1 MGFRCVFPFQ
11 VDVSDVAD
19 EEKRCEL
26 FTELLE
32 ASHREVEFQH
42 LVLLLQAWPPM
53 KREYT

>member
-1 MGFRCVFPFQ
+1 MGFRCVFPSQ
-11 VDVSDVAD
+11 VDVSDVED